1 VIISDLSCLEVLS
14 ASDDVVGGQLVFSFS
29 QSNGS
34 SVFQSISNRGSN
46 TGTIAN
52 ANTTDQA
59 NTSGDIT
66 LAVTEVV

>member
-14 ASDDVVGGQLVFSFS
+14 GPDDVVGGETFFSFS
-29 QSNGS
+29 QSNTSGVSQRIS
-34 SVFQSISNRGSN
+34 SGSN

-52 ANTTDQA
+52 FNTTDQA

-66 LAVTEVV
+66 LTVTEVV